1 MTTAN
6 RKKILLNAFN
16 MNCVG
21 HINHGLWTHPRDRSA
36 HYTDLDYWADL
47 AKTLE
52 RGKFDGIF
60 LADIVGVYDVF
71 GGGPDALRESV
82 QVPVNDPLLLV
93 PAMAQVTRHLG
104 FGVTANLTYEP
115 PYLFA
120 RRMSTLDH
128 LTKGR
133 VGWNIVTGYLDSA
146 ARGMGLAQQIGHDDR
161 YERADDYMDVVYKLG
176 TELGRRCG
184 DPRREGARVRA
195 AGQGAAREARR
206 AVLFDRRDSSERAV
220 AAAHAGAVPGR
231 FVRARRR
238 VRRPSR
244 GMRVRE
250 RAKQG
255 RARRHS
261 TFARPPHGPRPGVD
275 QDLCRRERRDGG
287 NRTSGTREIR
297 RVPALRER
305 RSGPRAFRGST
316 GIDFAKYG
324 LDEPISYVKT
334 DSIQSAVDAISRKST
349 TGTWTV
355 RRMLEQMSLGGRYAP
370 IVGSPSQV
378 ADELQSWIDETG
390 IDGFNLTRTVMPESF
405 EDFVDWVVPEL
416 QNRGVYKEDYDP
428 APTLRELFGAARLPA
443 WHTGAQHRPA
453 PCTPNPRIPRMSER
467 DGAKR

>member
-47 AKTLE
+47 ARTLE

-71 GGGPDALRESV
+71 GGGPDAALRESV

-161 YERADDYMDVVYKLG
+161 YERADDYMDVVYKLWEQSWDDDAVIRDAQARVFAQPG
-176 TELGRRCG
+176 KVRRVKHDGQFYSVDAIHLSEPSLQRTPVLYQAGSSARGVEFAGRHAECVFVNGQSKAAARAAALDIRAAAARQGRDPASIRIFAGVSVVTAETELL
-184 DPRREGARVRA
+184 
-195 AGQGAAREARR
+195 AREKFDEYRR
-206 AVLFDRRDSSERAV
+206 YASPEAGL
-220 AAAHAGAVPGR
+220 AH
-231 FVRARRR
+231 
-238 VRRPSR
+238 
-244 GMRVRE
+244 
-250 RAKQG
+250 
-255 RARRHS
+255 
-261 TFARPPHGPRPGVD
+261 FA
-275 QDLCRRERRDGG
+275 
-287 NRTSGTREIR
+287 S
-297 RVPALRER
+297 
-305 RSGPRAFRGST
+305 ST
-316 GIDFAKYG
+316 GIDFSK
-324 LDEPISYVKT
+324 
-334 DSIQSAVDAISRKST
+334 
-349 TGTWTV
+349 
-355 RRMLEQMSLGGRYAP
+355 
-370 IVGSPSQV
+370 
-378 ADELQSWIDETG
+378 
-390 IDGFNLTRTVMPESF
+390 
-405 EDFVDWVVPEL
+405 
-416 QNRGVYKEDYDP
+416 
-428 APTLRELFGAARLPA
+428 
-443 WHTGAQHRPA
+443 
-453 PCTPNPRIPRMSER
+453 
-467 DGAKR
+467 